1 MNQMDISLS
10 FQGSFLGCNSQVFV
24 CLLGRGRLVVGSFCL
39 YVFGMCGILF
49 MKPLG
54 NAIKAVDPPFLEKA
68 LM

>member
-1 MNQMDISLS
+1 M
-10 FQGSFLGCNSQVFV
+10 
-24 CLLGRGRLVVGSFCL
+24 VGSFCL